1 MLKMKNVNFVN
12 VPAFDEI
19 GIKAL
24 YDKALELP
32 NMKKYFPD
40 KYPKHT

>member
-1 MLKMKNVNFVN
+1 MLKMQKVKFVN

-32 NMKKYFPD
+32 NMKHYFPD
-40 KYPKHT
+40 KYSKHT